1 MKECCENKVS
11 ELAALRAS
19 QGRVLW
25 IVLAIN
31 AIMFLVEF
39 AEGIFADSTAL
50 MADSLDMLGDATV
63 YAFSLFVLNR
73 SAAWRTGVVRLKG
86 IVMAAFGL
94 GVIGQVIANAVLD
107 TVPVAKTMGGIG
119 FLALCA
125 NLWCLLLL
133 LRYRNDD
140 LNMRSTWLCSLNDII
155 ANGGVLMAAG
165 LVALTQSKWPDL
177 VIGTIIAIVFLSSAF
192 KVLWES
198 LRSPVHV
205 GH

>member
-1 MKECCENKVS
+1 MKECCENKAS
-11 ELAALRAS
+11 ELAELRAS

-25 IVLAIN
+25 IVLAVN
-31 AIMFLVEF
+31 AIMFVVEF
-39 AEGIFADSTAL
+39 AGGIFADSTAL

-107 TVPVAKTMGGIG
+107 SVPVAKTMGGIG

-125 NLWCLLLL
+125 NLLCLLLL
-133 LRYRNDD
+133 LRHRNDD

-177 VIGTIIAIVFLSSAF
+177 VIGTIIAIVFLSSAV

-205 GH
+205 VH

>member
-1 MKECCENKVS
+1 MKECCENKLS

-19 QGRVLW
+19 QCRVLR

-31 AIMFLVEF
+31 VIMFVVVF
-39 AEGIFADSTAL
+39 AGGIFADSTAL

-94 GVIGQVIANAVLD
+94 GVIGQVIANAVLGS
-107 TVPVAKTMGGIG
+107 VPVAKTMGGIG

-125 NLWCLLLL
+125 NLLCLLLL
-133 LRYRNDD
+133 LRHRNDD

-177 VIGTIIAIVFLSSAF
+177 VIGTIIAVLFLSSAF

-198 LRSPVHV
+198 LRSPVRVVH
-205 GH
+205 